1 MALKWLLVMVMR
13 KMYLFWR
20 TVKKRN
26 RKVLQQNILL
36 PCLQSTILSWC
47 SEGMG
52 EHNSFSI
59 IQRDVTPSAVH
70 FKVFIYIEILPELQL
85 GTVTK
90 VNKRENS

>member
-1 MALKWLLVMVMR
+1 MVMR

-20 TVKKRN
+20 TVKRRN

-36 PCLQSTILSWC
+36 PCLQSTISWC

-52 EHNSFSI
+52 EHNSFSV
-59 IQRDVTPSAVH
+59 IQRDVTPSAVR

-90 VNKRENS
+90 VNKRENP